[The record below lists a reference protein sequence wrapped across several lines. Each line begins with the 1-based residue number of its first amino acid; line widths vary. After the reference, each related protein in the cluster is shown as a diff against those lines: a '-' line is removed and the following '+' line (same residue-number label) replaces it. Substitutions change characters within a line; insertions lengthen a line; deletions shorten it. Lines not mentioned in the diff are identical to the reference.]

1 MNPPELGGTALIPPL
16 FLCTLVKTAR
26 VRAHTAMFARIKHFM
41 MLVFKPARDY
51 FIRHP
56 ALLSG
61 YIIYAYFFVTTM
73 DFYRDVKQSH
83 LRVRGIFERFDSLI
97 WMWLLAVVLVKV
109 IEYRHKLNEQERIRL
124 EREKELEMKSI
135 QLETAHQLIRTL
147 QHQINNPLT
156 IILLYVQRALR
167 KGEATPEV
175 LDNLSQI
182 KDSAERIATTLRDFA
197 HAQGI
202 ETVDSPVG
210 DLITPRKQDDPAR
223 TMDETGPSGS

>member
-1 MNPPELGGTALIPPL
+1 MMT
-16 FLCTLVKTAR
+16 
-26 VRAHTAMFARIKHFM
+26 RIKHLL
-41 MLVFKPARDY
+41 MLVFNSARDF
-51 FIRHP
+51 FIKHP

-61 YIIYAYFFVTTM
+61 YIIYAYFFITTM
-73 DFYRDVKQSH
+73 DYYRDVKRSH
-83 LRVRGIFERFDSLI
+83 MKPVGIFERFDALI

-109 IEYRHKLNEQERIRL
+109 IEYRNRLNDEEKKRL
-124 EREKELEMKSI
+124 TKEKELEMKGL

-167 KGEATPEV
+167 KGEATPEL

-182 KDSAERIATTLRDFA
+182 KESAERISTTLREFA